1 MHPKKF
7 NVPLAG
13 WILSVLTFVLGVI
26 APFVYSKFTYD
37 GISVRPLD
45 NIRSVYG
52 YQGQPL
58 VNFSTLVKVANSNKE
73 SVIIDSVDVPKKV
86 SIPGCTLKSSRI
98 ELKFF
103 VPGEETVLPPSN
115 PVVILVPSGNAD
127 RRSQLQPIFQDY
139 LPLILKSGEDKLLG
153 ITFYFTYSDDND
165 KNLGNRVVPELFNY
179 LEHEGLPIKIGIN
192 GKYRHLKVLI
202 PPVA

>member
-1 MHPKKF
+1 MGANYALKELDESGIQASHFARKSLHQKRFIF
-7 NVPLAG
+7 NH
-13 WILSVLTFVLGVI
+13 TFGRG
-26 APFVYSKFTYD
+26 A
-37 GISVRPLD
+37 
-45 NIRSVYG
+45 
-52 YQGQPL
+52 
-58 VNFSTLVKVANSNKE
+58 
-73 SVIIDSVDVPKKV
+73 
-86 SIPGCTLKSSRI
+86 LKSSRI

-103 VPGEETVLPPSN
+103 APGEETVLPPSN